1 MPRTHVVV
9 EGENLSKIAAAEGFR
24 DFRKLYDAP
33 ENEELRKKRPNPN
46 FIKPGDEVVIPDRK
60 PVAAKV
66 SPGSKLT
73 VKKLPPAPMPDAVE
87 IALTDLQNDPIPNLK
102 VQIAGKNGKFEKTSD
117 ANGLVLLEDASL
129 KVGDRVD
136 VTRIFDDTEREII
149 DYSEF
154 GKKGLEVNTSTQF
167 QFPNKRAIINRI
179 MAKHSVERRASW
191 GARDPQQVIPQD
203 WDFDMIVI
211 HHSGNSGIKDPK
223 GIQDLHM
230 NKKDD
235 PYDDVAYQFMV
246 RPSGA
251 IVEGRYLSLKGAANA
266 AQNTGKIGIIV
277 LGDFEHGIKAATL
290 KEEVGNFFD
299 FSNDV
304 PTTLAIFAAK
314 ALAITLVAEF
324 PKIKRLVG
332 HRDLKADTECP
343 GGELYRLLGD
353 IRKGTGLSA

>member
-60 PVAAKV
+60 PVAVKV

-73 VKKLPPAPMPDAVE
+73 VKKLPPTPMPDAVE
-87 IALTDLQNDPIPNLK
+87 IAFTDPQNGPIPNLK
-102 VQIAGKNGKFEKTSD
+102 VQIVDKNGKFFEKTSD
-117 ANGLVLLEDASL
+117 ANGLVLLEDPSL

-136 VTRIFDDTEREII
+136 VTSIIDDTERQII

-154 GKKGLEVNTSTQF
+154 GKKGLQVNTSTQF

-179 MAKHSVERRASW
+179 IAKHAVERRASW
-191 GARDPQQVIPQD
+191 GARDPKTVIEQD

-223 GIQDLHM
+223 EIQDLHF
-230 NKKDD
+230 KEG
-235 PYDDVAYQFMV
+235 YDDVAYQFMV
-246 RPSGA
+246 RPTGA
-251 IVEGRYLSLKGAANA
+251 VVEGRYLSQKGAANA

-277 LGDFEHGIKAATL
+277 LGDFEH
-290 KEEVGNFFD
+290 NFFD
-299 FSNDV
+299 TSNDL
-304 PTTLAIFAAK
+304 PTTAQIFAART
-314 ALAITLVAEF
+314 LAVILAAEF

-332 HRDLKADTECP
+332 HRDIKTDTECP
-343 GGELYRLLGD
+343 GGELYKLLGD